1 MPRQL
6 KEIKNFNL
14 GTILNVSEKD
24 TPKHSSVFSLNINP
38 VSENGIL
45 TSINCDRL
53 FLHTPDNTTTA
64 SSPMSWNSVNNTSLS
79 SLSNIH
85 KFHIDNIN
93 IFDEKSSANM
103 SYIGTKGYKE
113 NVIATDIRPWYERL
127 VEPAYMYGSINAFDY
142 KFTVQLELIL

>member
-53 FLHTPDNTTTA
+53 FLPTPENTTTA
-64 SSPMSWNSVNNTSLS
+64 SSPMSWNSVNNTSTS
-79 SLSNIH
+79 SLADLH
-85 KFHIDNIN
+85 KFHIDDIT
-93 IFDEKSSANM
+93 IFAV
-103 SYIGTKGYKE
+103 SYTHLTLPTICS
-113 NVIATDIRPWYERL
+113 V
-127 VEPAYMYGSINAFDY
+127 
-142 KFTVQLELIL
+142 